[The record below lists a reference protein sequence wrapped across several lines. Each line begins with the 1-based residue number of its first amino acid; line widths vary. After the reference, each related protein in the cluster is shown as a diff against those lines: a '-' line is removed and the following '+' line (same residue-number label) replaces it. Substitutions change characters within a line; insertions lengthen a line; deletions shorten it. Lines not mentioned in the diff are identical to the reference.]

1 MPQSL
6 SRVLVHVVFS
16 TKHRE
21 DSIPIEIDADLHAYL
36 GGIGRNVACPAIAV
50 GGTANHVHLLV
61 NLARTVTIADL
72 LLNVKRDS
80 SKWMKTKGVNA
91 FAWQDGYG
99 AFSIGES
106 AVEEV
111 CRYIANQRAHHEKM
125 TFQDEVR
132 ALCRKYGVELD
143 ERYAWE

>member
-6 SRVLVHVVFS
+6 SRVLIHVVFS
-16 TKHRE
+16 TKNRE
-21 DSIPIEIDADLHAYL
+21 DLIPIEVDADLHAYL
-36 GGIGRNVACPAIAV
+36 GGIGRNVGCPAIAV
-50 GGTANHVHLLV
+50 GGTANHVNLLV

-80 SKWMKTKGVNA
+80 SKWMKTKGVDA

-99 AFSIGES
+99 AISIGES
-106 AVEEV
+106 AVDDV
-111 CRYIANQRAHHEKM
+111 CRYIANQWAHHEKM